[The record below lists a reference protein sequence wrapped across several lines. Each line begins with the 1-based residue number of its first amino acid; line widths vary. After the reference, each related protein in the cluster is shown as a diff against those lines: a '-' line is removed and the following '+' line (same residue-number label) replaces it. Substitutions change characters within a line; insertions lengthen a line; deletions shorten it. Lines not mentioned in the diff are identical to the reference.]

1 MTLNRLTPCQLFEIR
16 APIWNGGKKMVGL
29 NIGRIG
35 PHNEIRFTYRRKSDG
50 ELSIPDAYYF
60 DGNKLKDIDYTRQ
73 NVKGTT
79 LVLIPFSDL
88 EILERA

>member
-1 MTLNRLTPCQLFEIR
+1 MTLNRMTPAQLFEIR

-29 NIGRIG
+29 NERRIG
-35 PHNEIRFTYRRKSDG
+35 AHNEIRFTYRRKSDG
-50 ELSIPDAYYF
+50 ELSIPDVYYF
-60 DGNKLKDIDYTRQ
+60 NGNKLREIDYTRQ

-88 EILERA
+88 EILERV